1 MFKRVVTGKR
11 TGRWFTGLRNFS
23 SGGRHLFFPTRLV
36 HFWRVPV
43 FGRNLTADLSRL
55 GEEIEEVSFF
65 FLEEKSLFGR
75 EEISL
80 ASLKKEC
87 EWV

>member
-1 MFKRVVTGKR
+1 MADA
-11 TGRWFTGLRNFS
+11 
-23 SGGRHLFFPTRLV
+23 TRLV

-43 FGRNLTADLSRL
+43 FGGNLTADPSRL

-87 EWV
+87 EWVWKMDY

>member
-1 MFKRVVTGKR
+1 MADAI
-11 TGRWFTGLRNFS
+11 
-23 SGGRHLFFPTRLV
+23 RLV

-43 FGRNLTADLSRL
+43 FGGNLTADPSRL

-65 FLEEKSLFGR
+65 LEEEEKSLFGR

>member
-43 FGRNLTADLSRL
+43 FGGNLTADPSRL

-65 FLEEKSLFGR
+65 FFGGEEFVWEG
-75 EEISL
+75 ED
-80 ASLKKEC
+80 
-87 EWV
+87 